1 LGHPEE
7 AYTVAEE
14 ALALAREVGDKITV
28 GGALTNMAGVIAVTQ
43 HDLDGVRSYGEEGIQ
58 LLREAGSRWLLGM
71 ILFGYGSF
79 AMLQG
84 YYEEARSHF
93 EESLGLFTELR
104 DRHRI
109 AMIHS
114 EFAHLDRR
122 QGHYAQAKLLYR
134 ETILKWQQIGHRAA
148 VAHQLECF
156 AFIAKAE
163 EEDQRAAKLFGAAE
177 ILRENPNLPMNPME
191 QFEYD
196 REVIDL
202 RANMDA
208 ATFAKAW
215 AEGRALSM
223 EQAIEFALED

>member
-1 LGHPEE
+1 
-7 AYTVAEE
+7 
-14 ALALAREVGDKITV
+14 
-28 GGALTNMAGVIAVTQ
+28 
-43 HDLDGVRSYGEEGIQ
+43 